1 MTYVA
6 AVVSLREPAR
16 KALEDRVVSLV
27 NVERSR
33 RGLSRLV
40 ADERLRRSSRRHS
53 DDMARARQLAHQL
66 PKGPDPFER
75 MLAEGYEEP
84 GGENVAFG
92 QESAVSVVAAWM
104 RSAPHRANVLYPDFS
119 RIGVGL
125 VLTADGH
132 WWTQNF
138 GFEAVPDPYDL

>member
-1 MTYVA
+1 MP
-6 AVVSLREPAR
+6 SLREPAR

-33 RGLSRLV
+33 RGLSKL
-40 ADERLRRSSRRHS
+40 AGDERLRRSSRRHS
-53 DDMARARQLAHQL
+53 DDMARAGVLAHRL
-66 PKGPDPFER
+66 PGGPDPFER
-75 MLAEGYEEP
+75 MLAEGYEAP

-92 QESAVSVVAAWM
+92 QESAVQVVEAWM
-104 RSAPHRANVLYPDFS
+104 RSAPHRANILYPDFT

-125 VLTADGH
+125 LLDAGGH

-138 GFEAVPDPYDL
+138 GFEPAG

>member
-1 MTYVA
+1 M
-6 AVVSLREPAR
+6 REPAR

-33 RGLSRLV
+33 RGLAVLG
-40 ADERLRRSSRRHS
+40 ADERLRRSARRHS
-53 DDMARARQLAHQL
+53 TDMARCRTLAHRL
-66 PKGPDPFER
+66 PGEPDPFER
-75 MLAEGYEEP
+75 MLAEGFEQP

-92 QESAVSVVAAWM
+92 QETAVRVAEAWM
-104 RSAPHRANVLYPDFS
+104 RSAPHRANVLHPGFT

-125 VLTADGH
+125 WVDATGH

-138 GFEAVPDPYDL
+138 GYDGDPVDR